1 MAAPTAAA
9 PTALRKKI
17 DGRVKTLLE
26 NGVKVG
32 HRSFFVIV
40 GDRAREQVVN
50 IHYLLSKAAV
60 KARPSVLWCYK
71 QELDFSVN
79 KQKRLKKMK
88 KQAQRGLLDPD
99 RKSDTFD
106 LFISST

>member
-1 MAAPTAAA
+1 MSAPPPPAST
-9 PTALRKKI
+9 PGVRKKI

-26 NGVKVG
+26 NGVRSG
-32 HRSFFVIV
+32 HRSFFVLV

-88 KQAQRGLLDPD
+88 VRPAPQPPCPHPV
-99 RKSDTFD
+99 
-106 LFISST
+106 